1 LLEEDFGLRQHRPLP
16 WAAAV
21 LGTLLVASSASA
33 ATPTDTK
40 PLRDAVTVS
49 GIREHLVALETIANG
64 NVFNGVPTR
73 ATGTPGKVAS
83 EQYVIDKMTN
93 AGFSVTT
100 QPFGADIFF
109 EEGPAAFE
117 RVSPDPE
124 VYERSDGVNGVWY
137 TADFSGDGDVTAPIT
152 VVDFKEPTT
161 TASNSSAG
169 CEASDFVG
177 FPSGNVA
184 LIQRGTCDFGLKV
197 ENAKA
202 AGASAV
208 VIFNEGTIGQPDRNS
223 TLFPTLAGYDASG
236 VPVVGTDYATG
247 KELVDMAGAGP
258 VSVRVKVDGFIN
270 AGVTTRNII
279 AETPG
284 GRADRVVVVGGH
296 LDSVYSGPGINDD
309 GSGVST
315 MLETAEQMQALGI
328 TPVNKVRFIF
338 FSGEEQGLL
347 GSDYYVS
354 QLTKKQVQ
362 NIQVML
368 DFDMLASPN
377 FARLIYDGN
386 GDEQGF
392 AGPNGSGQIEQVFKK
407 FWDSQGLKYET
418 IPFDGR
424 SDYDAFTQVGIPAGG
439 IFAGAEDIKT
449 PAQVALYGG
458 TAGVALDQCYHQLC
472 DDLTNINDTGLDQ
485 HSDAAVHAILTFA
498 QTTSAVNGTDK
509 GSSKAAKSYDWHG
522 SKQVR

>member
-1 LLEEDFGLRQHRPLP
+1 
-16 WAAAV
+16 
-21 LGTLLVASSASA
+21 
-33 ATPTDTK
+33 
-40 PLRDAVTVS
+40 
-49 GIREHLVALETIANG
+49 
-64 NVFNGVPTR
+64 
-73 ATGTPGKVAS
+73 
-83 EQYVIDKMTN
+83 
-93 AGFSVTT
+93 
-100 QPFGADIFF
+100 
-109 EEGPAAFE
+109 
-117 RVSPDPE
+117 
-124 VYERSDGVNGVWY
+124 
-137 TADFSGDGDVTAPIT
+137 
-152 VVDFKEPTT
+152 
-161 TASNSSAG
+161 
-169 CEASDFVG
+169 
-177 FPSGNVA
+177 
-184 LIQRGTCDFGLKV
+184 
-197 ENAKA
+197 
-202 AGASAV
+202 
-208 VIFNEGTIGQPDRNS
+208 
-223 TLFPTLAGYDASG
+223 
-236 VPVVGTDYATG
+236 
-247 KELVDMAGAGP
+247 
-258 VSVRVKVDGFIN
+258 VSVRIKVDGFIN
-270 AGVTTRNII
+270 AGVTTNNII

-354 QLTKKQVQ
+354 QLTKKEVQ
-362 NIQVML
+362 KIQVML

-407 FWDSQGLKYET
+407 FWDSQNLKYET

-449 PAQVALYGG
+449 AEQQVLYGG
-458 TAGVALDQCYHQLC
+458 TAGVALDKCYHQLC

-522 SKQVR
+522 PHQVR